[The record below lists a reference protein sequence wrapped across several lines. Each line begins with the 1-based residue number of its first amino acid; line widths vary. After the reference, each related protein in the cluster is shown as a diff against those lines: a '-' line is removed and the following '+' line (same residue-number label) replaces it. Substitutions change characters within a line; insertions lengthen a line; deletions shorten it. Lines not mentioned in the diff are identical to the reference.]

1 MVLMMNTAKQN
12 WFNTLNEA
20 LEAEG
25 LVDLWPL
32 GSNVN
37 YGETVDHL
45 VELEETFGRWKKP
58 VYRKISVYRDQDGR
72 YERPV
77 HYKTH

>member
-1 MVLMMNTAKQN
+1 MN

-20 LEAEG
+20 LESEG
-25 LVDLWPL
+25 LVDLWQL

-37 YGETVDHL
+37 YEQTVQHIVETGELKGKRQV
-45 VELEETFGRWKKP
+45 P
-58 VYRKISVYRDQDGR
+58 VMKMISVYRNEKGM

-77 HYKTH
+77 HYQTN

>member
-1 MVLMMNTAKQN
+1 MSKQN

-25 LVDLWPL
+25 LLEAWDCMAP
-32 GSNVN
+32 GIQ
-37 YGETVDHL
+37 YGQTYSWTWQDGTRYGHYC
-45 VELEETFGRWKKP
+45 TIF
-58 VYRKISVYRDQDGR
+58 RDNNGR

-77 HYKTH
+77 HYKR